1 MVIEGFD
8 SPPCYKLK
16 QTNMNIIINYDGS
29 TAVCKINGKPINK
42 ASVLEITQTLS
53 AFRTIENAYKRE
65 QKTDLQLSWLEQ
77 QTHNHGVVG
86 SSPTQSAVMESIQN
100 VCQLTGESNSQLM
113 RRWQVRLL
121 YGRQL
126 EYYCEWE
133 LEYHCLKTKCQPGR
147 RGR

>member
-1 MVIEGFD
+1 MVTEGFD

-65 QKTDLQLSWLEQ
+65 QKTDL
-77 QTHNHGVVG
+77 
-86 SSPTQSAVMESIQN
+86 
-100 VCQLTGESNSQLM
+100 
-113 RRWQVRLL
+113 
-121 YGRQL
+121 
-126 EYYCEWE
+126 
-133 LEYHCLKTKCQPGR
+133 
-147 RGR
+147 